1 MESIFTAILQQNLT
15 AIQTYLESGQ
25 TLAIKNQNGQSP
37 LQVAI
42 MVGNTEIIQLLIEQK
57 ANFCAVD
64 VSNSEG
70 KTAK

>member
-1 MESIFTAILQQNLT
+1 MELIFTAILQQNLT
-15 AIQTYLESGQ
+15 AIQTYLESDQ

-64 VSNSEG
+64 ASNSEAKTG
-70 KTAK
+70 K